1 MSSIFLAVAFIGL
14 AAVLWKALDT
24 VQRLAV
30 LAAAAT
36 PGERAQAFHAA
47 ATKKE
52 KEKSG
57 EPSVPRPVLEGLSPR
72 E

>member
-1 MSSIFLAVAFIGL
+1 MSNAFLAVAFLSL

-36 PGERAQAFHAA
+36 PAERAKAFHAA
-47 ATKKE
+47 VDKPVKAA
-52 KEKSG
+52 
-57 EPSVPRPVLEGLSPR
+57 EPAEPRPVLEGLSPR